1 MRSRPERRMTGR
13 WTPRDPSASPG
24 QLLPGPRPLRPLST
38 AGGSGRRGG
47 PRRGRRRGPLQLQLQ
62 LDPVAVDL
70 HLDLAADMVGTCSL
84 RVLAPSCTSTWP
96 PSASAVA
103 IADRLSAACW
113 RVRDSVRLTST
124 SDTGA
129 LRSRPDESPGRLK
142 AARGLSVGKGAD
154 RVVTRDGC
162 SNSGFG
168 RSSRCSWTAA
178 PGLTRRRAR
187 PSRRHPPA
195 ADEATP
201 RPSHDHAS
209 CRRPSAANARETIA
223 TTRCAQRVLP
233 CKGKRDD
240 RYLPYEQR

>member
-1 MRSRPERRMTGR
+1 VILRR
-13 WTPRDPSASPG
+13 
-24 QLLPGPRPLRPLST
+24 RPLSCCR
-38 AGGSGRRGG
+38 A
-47 PRRGRRRGPLQLQLQ
+47 RGRYARCRRREEADDVAGPAGAG
-62 LDPVAVDL
+62 DVD
-70 HLDLAADMVGTCSL
+70 HFSSSSNSTSSPSTSTSTSQRTWSGTCSL

-103 IADRLSAACW
+103 IADSLSAACW

-168 RSSRCSWTAA
+168 RSPRCSWTAA
-178 PGLTRRRAR
+178 PG
-187 PSRRHPPA
+187 
-195 ADEATP
+195 
-201 RPSHDHAS
+201 
-209 CRRPSAANARETIA
+209 
-223 TTRCAQRVLP
+223 
-233 CKGKRDD
+233 
-240 RYLPYEQR
+240 